1 MAAPLNTSSSAE
13 RALRALE
20 RERKEEADGRATAW
34 GVVWT
39 LFGFKLGTV
48 AIIWYAAAGS
58 REANE
63 MLLATTWFWFIIPVI
78 ALSGSV
84 AYRWR
89 LVKMRRRR
97 KVLRASEW
105 MDGHRATPSDAGE
118 EGIRLLIHPDP
129 GDRRP
134 SR

>member
-1 MAAPLNTSSSAE
+1 MAVPLNTSSASE

-63 MLLATTWFWFIIPVI
+63 MLLATTWFWLAIPAV
-78 ALSGSV
+78 ALSGTA

-89 LVKMRRRR
+89 LMKMRRRR
-97 KVLRASEW
+97 EALRAAEW
-105 MDGHRATPSDAGE
+105 MEHEGGEQAGSD
-118 EGIRLLIHPDP
+118 EGIRLLIHPEP

>member
-1 MAAPLNTSSSAE
+1 MAVPLNTSSSSE

-20 RERKEEADGRATAW
+20 RERKEESDGRAAAW

-63 MLLATTWFWFIIPVI
+63 MLLATTWFWFVIPII
-78 ALSGSV
+78 ALSGTA

-89 LVKMRRRR
+89 LVKQRRRR
-97 KVLRASEW
+97 EMLRAAEW
-105 MDGHRATPSDAGE
+105 MESHPADATGMSDE
-118 EGIRLLIHPDP
+118 DIRLLIHPDP
-129 GDRRP
+129 RDRRP
-134 SR
+134 SL